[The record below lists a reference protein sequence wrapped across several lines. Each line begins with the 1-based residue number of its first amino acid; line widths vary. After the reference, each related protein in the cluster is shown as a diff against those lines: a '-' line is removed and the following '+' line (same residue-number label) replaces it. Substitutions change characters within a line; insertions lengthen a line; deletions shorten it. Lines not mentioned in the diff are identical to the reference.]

1 MAGLAKIIAD
11 LVRVGYPES
20 VAERI
25 TSGDLPMDRA
35 SRLERARSMG
45 FDTDNMQY
53 HGTRDDFKNF
63 EPSWTGTKGPGVYTS
78 SDPEIA
84 SYYAQDGQVMPLFTR
99 GDTITMNDLISRYP
113 NANVNDLDQL
123 VKKIDSRGEAAGIS
137 FGANRNT
144 FNPKN
149 IRSVN
154 AAFDPEYKGSNILGG
169 GAAAALGLGALT
181 ASEDSEAG
189 VGGEAVPGISKLVT
203 ELFDLSNLDRVPDVP
218 QKPLE
223 RYDPPRGRP
232 SNLDTLL
239 TDETADRLAGYAA
252 KGEKVGGRSWYN
264 TSPLR
269 DAFIEELGPQVGGQQ
284 FDRYMDFVAAT
295 SPRSK
300 VDGNIRRA
308 SYFRQLD
315 NQGQQFAD
323 LSNADLPQGYGHLA
337 HETQN
342 YMLRDLKDG
351 GHFQALN
358 RPKVSSF
365 AENLKGNQAP
375 MTIDTHNM
383 AAVTGNF
390 KNKKSPSDTQY
401 KYLEEFQGDIAA
413 QMNMTPA
420 QFQASVWMGADTGVA
435 DARPFMEVF
444 DDVVAR
450 TAKRDK
456 KTKKEV
462 LTDFIQGK
470 APLYSMAG
478 ASTIAAGSLIAPQ
491 EAQAQDLGMM
501 DPRRVNDGFYA
512 PRSETLQGV
521 TMGLRGLERRL
532 EGSPAQLLFPGAF
545 VDHLEAF
552 NRPYE
557 KSTATGAAM
566 AALDF
571 L

>member
-1 MAGLAKIIAD
+1 
-11 LVRVGYPES
+11 
-20 VAERI
+20 
-25 TSGDLPMDRA
+25 
-35 SRLERARSMG
+35 
-45 FDTDNMQY
+45 
-53 HGTRDDFKNF
+53 
-63 EPSWTGTKGPGVYTS
+63 
-78 SDPEIA
+78 
-84 SYYAQDGQVMPLFTR
+84 MPT
-99 GDTITMNDLISRYP
+99 
-113 NANVNDLDQL
+113 
-123 VKKIDSRGEAAGIS
+123 
-137 FGANRNT
+137 
-144 FNPKN
+144 
-149 IRSVN
+149 
-154 AAFDPEYKGSNILGG
+154 
-169 GAAAALGLGALT
+169 
-181 ASEDSEAG
+181 
-189 VGGEAVPGISKLVT
+189 ISKFVT

-252 KGEKVGGRSWYN
+252 KGEKVGGKSWYN

-491 EAQAQDLGMM
+491 ESQAQDLGIM
-501 DPRRVNDGFYA
+501 DPRRANDGFYA